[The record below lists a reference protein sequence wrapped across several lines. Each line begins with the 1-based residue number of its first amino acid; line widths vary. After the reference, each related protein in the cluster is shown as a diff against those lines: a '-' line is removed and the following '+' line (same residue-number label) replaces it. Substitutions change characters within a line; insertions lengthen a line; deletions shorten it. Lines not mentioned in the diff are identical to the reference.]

1 MFYIAV
7 DSLFLTLVKGLSPAE
22 IAFLPTIAT
31 LVCIFIQVPL
41 LKMVEKLGN
50 TKSTR
55 FGTFLLLVSAI
66 FITFGSSYPI
76 ILLGRIIY
84 EIAWIFKN
92 MEAIILKNNL
102 IVEGTE
108 EDFIKERNKATTMY
122 SILTAII
129 AFVAGPLFNYNN
141 YLPMYLC
148 ITTCIICFIISFLIK
163 DVSVNDK
170 LEKTKNRTKNS
181 KFAKEILI
189 MFVLYGISYAL
200 IQNGQLNGKV
210 FIQNELFKKFS
221 ENLTVTYLSLI
232 VAISRIMRIASNIA
246 FGKLYYKLKD
256 KVGLILITMLG
267 VSFIFLCI
275 GFYINAALILK
286 FAIMSIGFFIILAVR
301 DPVKLYFQDL
311 VLKHTEANKQQSA
324 LTWLHFSRKLGICS
338 LGLIISAT
346 LLKIEMIYVM
356 LGMTC
361 IGIIE
366 ILLMIKFFS
375 LFKDKQIEK
384 EEIKV

>member
-1 MFYIAV
+1 MFYIAI
-7 DSLFLTLVKGLSPAE
+7 DSLFLTLVKGLSPAQ

-66 FITFGSSYPI
+66 FITFGRSYTI
-76 ILLGRIIY
+76 ILLGKIIN
-84 EIAWIFKN
+84 EIAWVFKN

-129 AFVAGPLFNYNN
+129 AFVAGTLFNYNN

-170 LEKTKNRTKNS
+170 LKKLKTEQKTVN
-181 KFAKEILI
+181 L
-189 MFVLYGISYAL
+189 L
-200 IQNGQLNGKV
+200 
-210 FIQNELFKKFS
+210 KKF
-221 ENLTVTYLSLI
+221 
-232 VAISRIMRIASNIA
+232 
-246 FGKLYYKLKD
+246 
-256 KVGLILITMLG
+256 
-267 VSFIFLCI
+267 
-275 GFYINAALILK
+275 
-286 FAIMSIGFFIILAVR
+286 
-301 DPVKLYFQDL
+301 
-311 VLKHTEANKQQSA
+311 
-324 LTWLHFSRKLGICS
+324 
-338 LGLIISAT
+338 
-346 LLKIEMIYVM
+346 
-356 LGMTC
+356 
-361 IGIIE
+361 
-366 ILLMIKFFS
+366 
-375 LFKDKQIEK
+375 
-384 EEIKV
+384 